1 MGAAPASSSAPN
13 PTPSSRSSSSPTVRS
28 PCAKPGSWPCSRY
41 RDPEMIPR
49 YSRPEMVAL
58 WTPERRYQTWLQVEI
73 AAGRAMGQAGL
84 VPGDAIEEC
93 AKKGGSF
100 TAADA
105 ARIDEIETTTRH
117 DVIAFL
123 TFLEERIGPA
133 ARHLHFG
140 MTSSDVL
147 DTSLAILLRDA
158 AGILVAGIDKAREA
172 VVKRALE
179 HKRTPCIGRSH
190 GIHAEPTTFGWKL
203 VVWADE
209 LARAKARPHRAREII
224 AAGKLSGAVGTF
236 AHLSPAIE
244 EKAMA
249 ALGLRAAPASTQI
262 VQRDRHAE
270 YFTALALAGASIE
283 KFAVEIRH
291 LQRTEVREAEEVFG
305 KGQKGSSAMPH
316 KRNPILSENLSGLAR
331 VLRGY
336 ALSALEDVALWHER
350 DISHSSVERVIG
362 PDATVT
368 LDFML
373 HRFAG
378 LIEGLRVY
386 PDRMLQNLQATRG
399 LVFSQPVL
407 LKLIESGME
416 RQQAYAVVQRSA
428 MKVWDQ
434 DQDFKALLAADP
446 EVAARLSAQQLD
458 EAFDLERGLRHVE
471 AVFARVLGSE
481 GGK

>member
-1 MGAAPASSSAPN
+1 
-13 PTPSSRSSSSPTVRS
+13 
-28 PCAKPGSWPCSRY
+28 
-41 RDPEMIPR
+41 MIPR

-58 WTPERRYQTWLQVEI
+58 WTPERRYQTWLQVEL
-73 AAGRAMGQAGL
+73 AAGRAMADAG
-84 VPGDAIEEC
+84 VIPREAIEEC
-93 AKKGGSF
+93 ARKGGAF

-105 ARIDEIETTTRH
+105 ARIDEIEKTTRH

-123 TFLEERIGPA
+123 TFMEERIGPA

-147 DTSLAILLRDA
+147 DTSLALLLRDA
-158 AGILVAGIDKAREA
+158 ADLLVAGVEKAREA
-172 VVKRALE
+172 VVKRAIE

-203 VVWADE
+203 IVWADE
-209 LARAKARPHRAREII
+209 LARAKARLHRAREII
-224 AAGKLSGAVGTF
+224 AVGKLSGAVGTF

-316 KRNPILSENLSGLAR
+316 KRNPILSERICGLAR
-331 VLRGY
+331 TVRGY
-336 ALSALEDVALWHER
+336 AQVALEDQALWHER
-350 DISHSSVERVIG
+350 DISHSSAERIIF
-362 PDATVT
+362 PDACAL
-368 LDFML
+368 LDYML
-373 HRFAG
+373 RLMADI
-378 LIEGLRVY
+378 IEGLTI
-386 PDRMLQNLQATRG
+386 DRERMRANLYRSG
-399 LVFSQPVL
+399 GVVFSQRVL
-407 LKLIESGME
+407 LALVQKGMS
-416 RQQAYAVVQRSA
+416 RQDAYRVVQRA
-428 MKVWDQ
+428 ALTALD
-434 DQDFKALLAADP
+434 DGQDFRTIVGEAP
-446 EVAARLSAQQLD
+446 EVRERLTTEELAEL
-458 EAFDLERGLRHVE
+458 FDPAYYLRHLDVTFE
-471 AVFARVLGSE
+471 RVGLEPVALAPSPARGGAQGGGS
-481 GGK
+481 